1 MGKGDIK
8 EMTLT
13 SSGHLFGHFISFL
26 GPCCLIGALLVSSVK
41 DPLMVQPMEGFHWLS
56 YRKVQG
62 DQE

>member
-26 GPCCLIGALLVSSVK
+26 GPCCIDWSTFGFRCQGSI
-41 DPLMVQPMEGFHWLS
+41 MEGFHWLS
-56 YRKVQG
+56 YRKVQE